1 MSGMTTIKNNYRV
14 PCTWQMYGYVNVEA
28 SNWDDAIEGAEGDEI
43 PIPQDGDYVI
53 ASFEVDYDA
62 IESGK
67 DSISEYDGEEE

>member
-1 MSGMTTIKNNYRV
+1 M
-14 PCTWQMYGYVNVEA
+14 
-28 SNWDDAIEGAEGDEI
+28 
-43 PIPQDGDYVI
+43 

>member
-1 MSGMTTIKNNYRV
+1 
-14 PCTWQMYGYVNVEA
+14 VNVEA
-28 SNWDDAIEGAEGDEI
+28 SNWDDAIEEAEGDEI

-62 IESGK
+62 VESGK